1 MERGTV
7 VEAQA
12 GGGGGWGDPLER
24 DRTAIERDLTFGLI
38 TLDQAETQYAHK
50 VSKEE
55 N

>member
-1 MERGTV
+1 
-7 VEAQA
+7 
-12 GGGGGWGDPLER
+12 LER

-38 TLDQAETQYAHK
+38 TLDQAETQYARK